1 MGTMEKKLAHD
12 LASVGLRLRSE
23 AREAANQALTKQCLI
38 DAVAAALAGY
48 DSSAAEIAERFAIAG
63 LGTGN
68 LSPWFSSV
76 ANITPIG
83 TAFVNSAAMSSLDI
97 DDGNRAACGHLG
109 AAVVP
114 AASAF
119 GSLSDVSAETF
130 GHAVLAGCEI
140 GARLGAAESPP
151 FFASGRWAGVGAA
164 VATGICLGF
173 DEETLANAISLSV
186 HAAPIMGAARLR
198 AQMTGHIKEGVPLG
212 LLSGVTSALLAEQ
225 GFRGDPDAVESVGI
239 YDIAKLVGHPRGTFA
254 FKRTYFKRYT
264 CCRLAHAPID
274 AAVAIAERERL
285 DVRDI
290 AAVTVRTF
298 RAAIELPNEARPTSF
313 ESAQYS
319 VPFALAVAL
328 VNGKDAL
335 LPLLRRTLQD
345 RDIVALAGRV
355 VLEYDERLNELYP
368 SSTPTQVQIDTYD
381 GRTFREERDTA
392 DGDPGRPFT
401 DEQLLEK
408 LRTLGRGKIPATQLA
423 SIVAVVQAGIPSA
436 RDFEATLR
444 I

>member
-12 LASVGLRLRSE
+12 LASVALRLRSE

-97 DDGNRAACGHLG
+97 DDGNRAARGHLG

-212 LLSGVTSALLAEQ
+212 LLSGVTS
-225 GFRGDPDAVESVGI
+225 DPDAVESVGI
-239 YDIAKLVGHPRGTFA
+239 YDIAKLAGHPRGTFA

-285 DVRDI
+285 DVCDI
-290 AAVTVRTF
+290 AGVTVRTF
-298 RAAIELPNEARPTSF
+298 RAALELPNEARPTSF

-328 VNGKDAL
+328 VNGQEAL
-335 LPLLRRTLQD
+335 LPLVRRTLQD
-345 RDIVALAGRV
+345 RDVVALAGRV
-355 VLEYDERLNELYP
+355 VLEYDEKLNELYP

-381 GRTFREERDTA
+381 GRTFREQRDTA

-401 DEQLLEK
+401 DEQLLAK
-408 LRTLGRGKIPATQLA
+408 LRTLGRDKIPATQLA
-423 SIVAVVQAGIPSA
+423 SIVTIVQAGIPSA
-436 RDFEATLR
+436 RDFEAALR